1 MDINVKDFGAI
12 PDGASVN
19 TEIIQ
24 KAIDECFESGGLPL
38 PKHHENAFFIGRTVR
53 TIVRP
58 FLRYWFGCRGG
69 AVAR

>member
-1 MDINVKDFGAI
+1 MDINVKDFGAA

-38 PKHHENAFFIGRTVR
+38 SKHH
-53 TIVRP
+53 
-58 FLRYWFGCRGG
+58 
-69 AVAR
+69 